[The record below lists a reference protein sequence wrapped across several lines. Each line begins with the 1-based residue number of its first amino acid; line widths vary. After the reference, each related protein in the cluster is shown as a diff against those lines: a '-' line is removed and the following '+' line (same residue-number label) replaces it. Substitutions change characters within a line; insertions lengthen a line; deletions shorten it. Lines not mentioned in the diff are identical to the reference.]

1 MPDDPMASEVRDD
14 GSVLVV
20 THLFPT
26 GPRDIRGPWVA
37 EQVDALNALTPMRVM
52 CCSHVA
58 TDRSEV
64 RPSGVPV
71 TFRST
76 GTVFGVGRRGL
87 IASSVRYD
95 RALGSYLRSDATVR
109 LVHAHFGI
117 PDAIVAHRQAQRARL
132 PLVVTLHGDD
142 AFFVLP
148 RRDPI
153 GWTMR
158 RAVAGARAVICV
170 SSAIADAVRG
180 ALPSVEPLV
189 ISNGFDGALFRR
201 SDTPRDAGLLFVG
214 TLVPIKNLTVLLRA
228 YARVRHRVPAPL
240 TIAGDGPLRSELQS
254 LAVELG
260 IADRVHL
267 VGAQDRAEV
276 ARLMQRSLALVLPS
290 KSEGWPLVV
299 GESLACGTPVVASR
313 VGGIPEMIGSDD
325 GGILIPAGDE
335 DALASALVS
344 ISERRHD
351 PQRVAAASHA
361 RPWNVQAELIATV
374 YDDVLRGRSPAL
386 PEGRR

>member
-1 MPDDPMASEVRDD
+1 MASRARDD
-14 GSVLVV
+14 RSVLVV

-37 EQVDALNALTPMRVM
+37 EQVDALNALTPMRVL

-58 TDRSEV
+58 TDRTEV
-64 RPSGVPV
+64 RASGVQV

-76 GTVFGVGRRGL
+76 ATPFGSGRRGL
-87 IASSVRYD
+87 IASSIRYD
-95 RALGSYLRSDATVR
+95 RALERYLRSDPTVR

-117 PDAIVAHRQAQRARL
+117 PDAIVAYRHARRARL

-158 RAVAGARAVICV
+158 RAVEGAHAVICV
-170 SSAIADAVRG
+170 SSAIADAVRA

-189 ISNGFDGALFRR
+189 VSNGFDGALF
-201 SDTPRDAGLLFVG
+201 SVADAPRDLGFLFVG
-214 TLVPIKNLTVLLRA
+214 TLVPIKNLAVLLRA
-228 YARVRHRVPAPL
+228 YARVRDRTAASL
-240 TIAGDGPLRSELQS
+240 TIAGDGPLRAELQS
-254 LAVELG
+254 LATELG

-267 VGAQDRAEV
+267 LGAQDRAEV
-276 ARLMQRSLALVLPS
+276 AGLMRRSSALVLPS
-290 KSEGWPLVV
+290 RSEGWPLVV

-313 VGGIPEMIGSDD
+313 VGGIPEMFDSQDA
-325 GGILIPAGDE
+325 GILVTPGDE
-335 DALASALVS
+335 DALAGALLE
-344 ISERRHD
+344 IDGRKHD
-351 PQRVAAASHA
+351 PQRVSAASRV
-361 RPWNVQAELIATV
+361 RPWSTQSERIAAV
-374 YDDVLRGRSPAL
+374 YDDVLRGRL
-386 PEGRR
+386 GYEGVRSERPT